1 MENLFAPSE
10 SIPQEKSSESS
21 PSPMTKTFLLKENET
36 VYDECFVVR
45 ETRFGLYLSTTL
57 DGRQV
62 ITAPTAKSCLL
73 VTRFHLKGE
82 QEGWPEGSTLG
93 SYSNSVGVKL

>member
-1 MENLFAPSE
+1 MENMSAS
-10 SIPQEKSSESS
+10 SASTPQEKLSGLS
-21 PSPMTKTFLLKENET
+21 PSPTKVFQLRENEE

-45 ETRFGLYLSTTL
+45 ESRYGLFVSTTL
-57 DGRQV
+57 EGQEV
-62 ITAPTAKSCLL
+62 ITAPTAESCLL

-82 QEGWPEGSTLG
+82 QEGWPDGSTLG